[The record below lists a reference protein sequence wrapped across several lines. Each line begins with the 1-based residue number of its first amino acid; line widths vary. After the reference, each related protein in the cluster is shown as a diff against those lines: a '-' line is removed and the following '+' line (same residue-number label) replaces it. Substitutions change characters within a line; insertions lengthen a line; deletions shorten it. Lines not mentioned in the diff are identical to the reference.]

1 MASFDGPSST
11 PDRSLNLSLSLLS
24 QRAFGTL
31 REFCNKCFLNARAM
45 LKLLSEFRR
54 GWQEASDPSLALG
67 VTFAALCLLA
77 ATGLRW
83 IVAHFRLDSPF
94 SLYLPAVVLASVFG
108 GPRVGAA
115 TLLGAG
121 LLGFVLNFGSS
132 PTGIGL
138 LALLAIYLVIGAFF
152 IWGVAHYRSLLARQ
166 RDFSDRLMQEEQ
178 YRKLVVEELQHR
190 LKNKGSTILAVIN
203 QSMPDQPEAATKL
216 AGRICALSL
225 TDDLISRAG
234 ARGADIKD
242 LLLSELGPY
251 GHVRFILNGQRVVLP
266 AKLAVSLALVFHELA
281 TNAAKHG
288 AFSSA
293 QGMLQVSWT
302 AEYGLLAIV
311 WDETEGP
318 AVQAPVH
325 SGFGTKLLKSALVPF
340 QGTVDLQFLRTGV
353 RCTMRCKIPRDEV
366 D

>member
-1 MASFDGPSST
+1 
-11 PDRSLNLSLSLLS
+11 
-24 QRAFGTL
+24 
-31 REFCNKCFLNARAM
+31 M

-54 GWQEASDPSLALG
+54 GWREASDPPLALG
-67 VTFAALCLLA
+67 AGFAALCLLGGTA
-77 ATGLRW
+77 MRLM
-83 IVAHFRLDSPF
+83 VAHFRLDSPF
-94 SLYLPAVVLASVFG
+94 SLYLPAVVLAAVFG

-121 LLGFVLNFGSS
+121 LLGFGLRFGSS
-132 PTGIGL
+132 PTGFGL
-138 LALLAIYLVIGAFF
+138 LATLAIYLAVGAFF

-166 RDFSDRLMQEEQ
+166 RDFSNRLVQEEQ
-178 YRKLVVEELQHR
+178 YRKLVVNELQHR

-203 QSMPDQPEAATKL
+203 QSLPDQPEAATKL
-216 AGRICALSL
+216 AGRIYALSL
-225 TDDLISRAG
+225 TDDLISQAG

-251 GHVRFILNGQRVVLP
+251 GHVRFILNGERVSLP

-302 AEYGLLAIV
+302 AEQGFLAV
-311 WDETEGP
+311 TWDETEGP
-318 AVQAPVH
+318 AVQAPNH

-353 RCTMRCKIPRDEV
+353 RCTMRCKIPREEAN
-366 D
+366 